1 MSVFLREV
9 KIKISEK
16 DYLDFLKASNG
27 YNLTIEEKILEI
39 INYYVIIERKRMRLE
54 KMKIRFKPLL
64 QFRISN
70 FLVIFGFVSYHNK
83 GSLCHSLLSQQ
94 LMCL

>member
-1 MSVFLREV
+1 MINNIMVPWLMLSCDSIDQLLSLSFKLVFLREI

-39 INYYVIIERKRMRLE
+39 INYYVIIERKRMKLE
-54 KMKIRFKPLL
+54 KMKIRFKPL
-64 QFRISN
+64 S
-70 FLVIFGFVSYHNK
+70 S
-83 GSLCHSLLSQQ
+83 S
-94 LMCL
+94 

>member
-39 INYYVIIERKRMRLE
+39 INYYVIIERKRMKLE
-54 KMKIRFKPLL
+54 KMKIRFKPL
-64 QFRISN
+64 QN
-70 FLVIFGFVSYHNK
+70 
-83 GSLCHSLLSQQ
+83 
-94 LMCL
+94 

>member
-1 MSVFLREV
+1 MREV

-39 INYYVIIERKRMRLE
+39 INYYVIIERKRMKLE
-54 KMKIRFKPLL
+54 EMKIRFKPLN
-64 QFRISN
+64 S
-70 FLVIFGFVSYHNK
+70 
-83 GSLCHSLLSQQ
+83 
-94 LMCL
+94 

>member
-39 INYYVIIERKRMRLE
+39 INYYVIIERRRMKLE
-54 KMKIRFKPLL
+54 KMKIRFKPL
-64 QFRISN
+64 QN
-70 FLVIFGFVSYHNK
+70 
-83 GSLCHSLLSQQ
+83 
-94 LMCL
+94 

>member
-1 MSVFLREV
+1 MLSCDSIDQLLSLSFKLVFLREI

-39 INYYVIIERKRMRLE
+39 INYYVIIERKRMKLE
-54 KMKIRFKPLL
+54 KMKTRFKPL
-64 QFRISN
+64 S
-70 FLVIFGFVSYHNK
+70 S
-83 GSLCHSLLSQQ
+83 S
-94 LMCL
+94 

>member
-27 YNLTIEEKILEI
+27 YNLTIEEKILDI
-39 INYYVIIERKRMRLE
+39 III
-54 KMKIRFKPLL
+54 F
-64 QFRISN
+64 
-70 FLVIFGFVSYHNK
+70 
-83 GSLCHSLLSQQ
+83 
-94 LMCL
+94 

>member
-1 MSVFLREV
+1 MLSCDSIDQLLSLSFKLVFLREI

-39 INYYVIIERKRMRLE
+39 INYYVIIERKRMKLE
-54 KMKIRFKPLL
+54 KMKIRFKPL
-64 QFRISN
+64 QN
-70 FLVIFGFVSYHNK
+70 
-83 GSLCHSLLSQQ
+83 
-94 LMCL
+94 

>member
-1 MSVFLREV
+1 MSFNVQSLREV

-39 INYYVIIERKRMRLE
+39 INYYVIIERRRMKLE
-54 KMKIRFKPLL
+54 KMKIRFKPLN
-64 QFRISN
+64 SN
-70 FLVIFGFVSYHNK
+70 
-83 GSLCHSLLSQQ
+83 
-94 LMCL
+94 